1 MHSSSFPSN
10 RPSARALT
18 TTEAES
24 VIREAD
30 SSLFNPYAA
39 GGSGGG
45 FPAHTLVMLHSW
57 FWLLLLLL
65 GMLLLPPLSWS
76 DLWLFRL
83 PLLQPLQLT
92 PLSLFLPI
100 YDAIKLLLACPSERG
115 IFSRST
121 MPSTR
126 SSHNQRLMCSQP
138 QHRNACDEL
147 SERVSAI
154 VDADRWRGNLLVLEM
169 LHVAVAIAFRFLCH
183 SWSPQSQCD
192 PTF

>member
-1 MHSSSFPSN
+1 MISYNLSWYSDNQRRPRREGSHQWYGGLILFRGGSYGHVVSSCQQMLVAASTSFPSARRSALSLVHSSSFPSD

-57 FWLLLLLL
+57 LWLLLLLL

-83 PLLQPLQLT
+83 P
-92 PLSLFLPI
+92 S
-100 YDAIKLLLACPSERG
+100 Y
-115 IFSRST
+115 SR
-121 MPSTR
+121 
-126 SSHNQRLMCSQP
+126 CS
-138 QHRNACDEL
+138 
-147 SERVSAI
+147 
-154 VDADRWRGNLLVLEM
+154 
-169 LHVAVAIAFRFLCH
+169 
-183 SWSPQSQCD
+183 
-192 PTF
+192 